1 MTKEHLVSL
10 LNNQEIDIKELFTY
24 YLNNGG
30 TNLDLDTFYQCISI
44 YISKVG
50 LEGVYKKMIIEF
62 GVNKLFDSKETLLK
76 YY

>member
-10 LNNQEIDIKELFTY
+10 INNQEIDVKGLFTY
-24 YLNNGG
+24 YLQNGG
-30 TNLDLDTFYQCISI
+30 ILRDFDTFYQCLNIF
-44 YISKVG
+44 ISKVG

-62 GVNKLFDSKETLLK
+62 GINKLFDSEGNLLK